1 MVDRPMGGLTCAEA
15 DEQAAAFVLG
25 ALAPAEMAA
34 VRRHLA
40 DCPNEHAD
48 FATLGSAAATLL
60 DTIEPVEPPAGLGD
74 RIMASA
80 HAQRSASVAAAW
92 QSREKRTQAPAAGVA
107 TARPAASAR
116 RRPPYAWI
124 AIGAAAIVIAA
135 LGAWNIQLRSQVDD
149 LSAYRMAVAGV
160 IERASNGGQ
169 VAILQNQLLV
179 DGTAAVNAGIAAIG
193 ADGSMAIAM
202 TNLSPTTGSE
212 VYEVWVIGGNG
223 TPVPVGDFTVGADG
237 AGGTVISTASSEAGV
252 TVALTREPRPGATT
266 PTMPIVA
273 AGVAEP
279 ST

>member
-1 MVDRPMGGLTCAEA
+1 MVDQPMGGLTCAEA

-25 ALAPAEMAA
+25 ALTPAEMAA

-48 FATLGSAAATLL
+48 FAALGSVAAALL

-80 HAQRSASVAAAW
+80 HAQRSASLAAAW
-92 QSREKRTQAPAAGVA
+92 QPREKGARAPTAGTA
-107 TARPAASAR
+107 TARSATSAR

-135 LGAWNIQLRSQVDD
+135 LGAWNIQLRNQVDD
-149 LSAYRMAVAGV
+149 LSAYRTAVLAVLDRAAGP
-160 IERASNGGQ
+160 NG
-169 VAILQNQLLV
+169 QLAVL
-179 DGTAAVNAGIAAIG
+179 AAPEDSAGPSGIAGIG
-193 ADGSMAIAM
+193 ADGSLAVAM
-202 TNLSPTTGSE
+202 RDLAPTAGSE

-273 AGVAEP
+273 LGTARPAGG
-279 ST
+279 